1 MARAGLSAQTLPPR
15 GPKGLLYWSGLEFT
29 LPHPP
34 AINVTLLYFSK
45 SNKFGS
51 QVSNCR
57 SAEKPASVM
66 FDSSGSRKKRS
77 RVAMSLTLVTEAPE
91 GCVWLHC
98 PGRTLRGTHRSIPIT
113 SSSLQT
119 HRPPGCLAPASVR
132 TPTEHHRGAEVT
144 LYSSDRHARPPLHVG
159 PIRRP
164 SVTPALPVGHFVA
177 QTETSRVL
185 DIPAEERKH
194 RLHRGS
200 WENGSSLKETL
211 QAPVSQA
218 KPP

>member
-119 HRPPGCLAPASVR
+119 HRGPGCLAPASVH

-144 LYSSDRHARPPLHVG
+144 LQISMPAHLSTWAPSEDPRSPLPYLWGILLLRQKHLEFWIFQLRKESTDSTVG
-159 PIRRP
+159 PGRTAHP
-164 SVTPALPVGHFVA
+164 
-177 QTETSRVL
+177 
-185 DIPAEERKH
+185 
-194 RLHRGS
+194 
-200 WENGSSLKETL
+200 
-211 QAPVSQA
+211 
-218 KPP
+218 